1 MDTSSASALN
11 ADCDA
16 FAACCAEADAGVF
29 VNIGPC
35 LTPEAAKC
43 IPGMLQRHA
52 SLNCSLRVG
61 CCKGIPDATMLKAAA
76 ETVLQITDV
85 CPTGETCFKFAATFN
100 CAPGIPFFPAGER
113 DAATTTHQL
122 CNSIDGMVRCCGS
135 PTGYHEGPRSF
146 AVGLENQN
154 IVVQAFKA
162 ANKDLAAAAVNLKK
176 LYEDSYMPIQ
186 EACHKLANEHNI
198 PVGVWLCGCVPP
210 AGGGPCK
217 CAGGCTQSS
226 TVVLCMCLCMHTSVC
241 LCSQYSGLDASIAPS
256 AVAKPGHT
264 LMDAF
269 ESLGLGRWVVLCL
282 SLPSLS
288 KRSSHPFPY
297 LHMLQVW

>member
-113 DAATTTHQL
+113 CQPSWL
-122 CNSIDGMVRCCGS
+122 CNSIDGMVRCGGL

-154 IVVQAFKA
+154 IVVQAFKS

-198 PVGVWLCGCVPP
+198 PVGVWLCAACWWVQPVLNCCALYVSLHAYVCVPV
-210 AGGGPCK
+210 
-217 CAGGCTQSS
+217 S
-226 TVVLCMCLCMHTSVC
+226 TVLWPGCLNRTVGCCQAWPH
-241 LCSQYSGLDASIAPS
+241 LD
-256 AVAKPGHT
+256 
-264 LMDAF
+264 
-269 ESLGLGRWVVLCL
+269 GRL
-282 SLPSLS
+282 
-288 KRSSHPFPY
+288 
-297 LHMLQVW
+297 